1 MKHRREQIQFRL
13 EKERTN
19 QEMIAHQA
27 RPCELHDFIEK
38 LEKPWETSVILQNF
52 LFRLESL
59 WIKK

>member
-1 MKHRREQIQFRL
+1 MLDEASKGANSIQLRL

-38 LEKPWETSVILQNF
+38 LEKP
-52 LFRLESL
+52 
-59 WIKK
+59 